1 MKTFNQ
7 YFDEKLSN
15 NILMKTFKQYF
26 DEKLSNN
33 ILTKIFK
40 QYFDEK
46 LSNNILTKIFKQYFD
61 QRPEKASFSEAE
73 GAFQWQRAICGLGV
87 RHGVIYYR
95 SHAHNRILF

>member
-15 NILMKTFKQYF
+15 NILMKT
-26 DEKLSNN
+26 
-33 ILTKIFK
+33 FK